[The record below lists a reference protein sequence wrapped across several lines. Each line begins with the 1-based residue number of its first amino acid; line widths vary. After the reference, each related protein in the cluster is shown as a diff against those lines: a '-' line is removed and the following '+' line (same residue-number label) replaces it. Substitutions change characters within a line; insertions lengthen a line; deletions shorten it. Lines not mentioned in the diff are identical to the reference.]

1 MDFSINASL
10 IEFFAAVLLFLFSGT
25 FIFFFFVFIYFQ
37 RAFFI
42 FWTIIMDFLN
52 FCWHFFIT
60 KIFFFSLNLLLIK
73 KWISSPPPPWFN
85 MFIYLRMLITVF
97 WCFFL
102 FPQSSY
108 FCLFCSL
115 SFILVTFCKRLKI
128 LRSYLLLLLLS
139 RLSRVWLCATPQ
151 MAAHQALPSLG
162 FSRQEHW
169 SGLPFPSPMH
179 ESENWKWSRS
189 VMSDSLWPHGLQ
201 PTRLLCPWVFQA
213 RVLEWGAIAFS
224 DLGNKFFERVP
235 HKLGNLQEHAT
246 KRHPKLIRSSVWWAT
261 IWGH

>member
-1 MDFSINASL
+1 MDF
-10 IEFFAAVLLFLFSGT
+10 FS
-25 FIFFFFVFIYFQ
+25 
-37 RAFFI
+37 
-42 FWTIIMDFLN
+42 
-52 FCWHFFIT
+52 
-60 KIFFFSLNLLLIK
+60 
-73 KWISSPPPPWFN
+73 PPPWFN

-162 FSRQEHW
+162 FSRQEHCVKVKSEREVAQSCPRYPGSSVSKETACRCRRPGSNPW
-169 SGLPFPSPMH
+169 VRKIPWRRKWQPTPVFLPG
-179 ESENWKWSRS
+179 K
-189 VMSDSLWPHGLQ
+189 PHGQRSLVGYS
-201 PTRLLCPWVFQA
+201 PWGCMSQTQLSA
-213 RVLEWGAIAFS
+213 
-224 DLGNKFFERVP
+224 
-235 HKLGNLQEHAT
+235 
-246 KRHPKLIRSSVWWAT
+246 
-261 IWGH
+261 